1 MAEDQ
6 AEIRLV
12 RIYLKD
18 VSFESPTSPD
28 AFKIRAEPA
37 IDLAMRVLVRPV
49 SAEHFEVVL
58 TGSVTARA
66 EGVTLFLC
74 EAQQAGLF
82 RARGY
87 EGKILDRRLNVFCPG
102 QLFPFLREAIASL
115 TMKGGFPPVQIS
127 LVDFNEMYESS
138 KQRPAAQA

>member
-6 AEIRLV
+6 ADMRLI

-18 VSFESPTSPD
+18 ASFESPAVPD
-28 AFKIRAEPA
+28 AFKITAEPA
-37 IDLAMRVLVRPV
+37 IDLAMRVGTRPV
-49 SAEHFEVVL
+49 SPNHYEVVL
-58 TGSVTARA
+58 SGSVTARA

-87 EGKILDRRLNVFCPG
+87 EGELLEKRLNVYCAK
-102 QLFPFLREAIASL
+102 QLFPFLREVLANL
-115 TMKGGFPPVQIS
+115 TMKGGFPPVQIA
-127 LVDFNEMYESS
+127 LVDFDQMYRSS
-138 KQRPAAQA
+138 KQQPAAQA